1 MRVSILIPAYNV
13 EKYLPI
19 CLDSVLGQTYQDL
32 QVVIIDDGSK
42 DRTLEICRAYSEKDS
57 RVEYYSQEN
66 QGVAGTRNHLL
77 EKVKG
82 DYVLFV
88 DADDWIELDM
98 VEHLV
103 SLATKY
109 SAGMIM
115 CDRVINDTNP
125 VETSPNTK
133 ILSQDEAVKDFLM
146 HEYFVGSLWNKLIHN
161 SLLKDIKFCNEISYG
176 EDALFV
182 WSVLQGVDRVV
193 VSSKQLYHYRMNEDS
208 ISHQSFGEKKMT
220 GHLTWQI
227 ITGDVRRLWPRFLDV
242 AMGTFALQ
250 DMYLLRAASQSSYPN
265 NDWVRTI
272 QKNVR
277 CNIFKVLNTRKL
289 NLKDKVYICIIGYC
303 YKFGKLYYKLFYL
316 RKYLG
321 C

>member
-1 MRVSILIPAYNV
+1 MKSVSILIPAYNTSAYIG
-13 EKYLPI
+13 K
-19 CLDSVLGQTYQDL
+19 CLDSIINQTYQQL
-32 QVVIIDDGSK
+32 QIVIIDDGSI
-42 DRTLEICRAYSEKDS
+42 DNTIEICKLYSDKDN
-57 RVEYYSQEN
+57 RIEYYTQSN
-66 QGVAGTRNHLL
+66 QGVAATRNNLL
-77 EKVKG
+77 QKVKG

-88 DADDWIELDM
+88 DADDWIEFDM

-103 SLATKY
+103 SLATKH

-208 ISHQSFGEKKMT
+208 ISHQSFGEKKLT
-220 GHLTWQI
+220 GHLTWQL
-227 ITGDVRRLWPRFLDV
+227 ITDDVRQSWPQYLDI
-242 AMGTFALQ
+242 ALGTFALQ
-250 DMYLLRAASQSSYPN
+250 DMYLIQAASVDGFPMNKSIRLLQN
-265 NDWVRTI
+265 TI
-272 QKNVR
+272 KQNLQFIRNR
-277 CNIFKVLNTRKL
+277 CTI
-289 NLKDKVYICIIGYC
+289 
-303 YKFGKLYYKLFYL
+303 KLYLSAFLSTFWYGYFRFYHAL
-316 RKYLG
+316 HRLKKAVK
-321 C
+321 